1 MFTIYCLEI
10 VAEAKTPI
18 ALDRY
23 CGSALRG
30 AFFRAIWGRF
40 CTNRESPTCREC
52 PLVTACPV
60 ASLVA
65 PLRDEAISGRDV
77 PRPYIIAPPDREP
90 NCYLPGETFNF
101 HLSLVGS
108 STKFMPYV
116 IRALQEME
124 NSDIGH
130 RLPELGGRRGQ
141 FSIREIRAYHPLTGE
156 RQILMGQGDT
166 RPQKLQ
172 LYITAADVANQA
184 AQIPSDQISLHFLSP
199 TRLIFDD
206 HLVKHPS
213 FRVLASRLAERFQA
227 LQQAYGDEAE
237 TRQEGQTELAP
248 DGREQFRCWF
258 QEIDRQAS
266 AIQLVNDETH
276 WEDIGSYSSRQRKT
290 TPIGGFVGKATYKG
304 DITHLRELLV
314 WGELLHVGKN
324 VVKGNGRF
332 RNRGITVSKI

>member
-1 MFTIYCLEI
+1 MFTIHCLEV
-10 VAEAKTPI
+10 VAEAKTTI

-77 PRPYIIAPPDREP
+77 PRPYIITPPDREP
-90 NCYLPGETFNF
+90 NCYLPGEIFQF
-101 HLSLVGS
+101 SLSLVGS

-124 NSDIGH
+124 NRDIGH

-141 FSIREIRAYHPLTGE
+141 FSIREIRAYHPLTGK
-156 RQILMGQGDT
+156 RQILMGQGDA

-172 LYITAADVANQA
+172 LYVTSKDVAHHA
-184 AQIPSDQISLHFLSP
+184 ALLPTDQVSLHFLSP

-213 FRVLASRLAERFQA
+213 FRVLALRLAERFQA
-227 LQQAYGDEAE
+227 LQQTYGNSTEASDRE
-237 TRQEGQTELAP
+237 HMGLP
-248 DGREQFRCWF
+248 VNGREQFQSWL
-258 QEIDRQAS
+258 QQTDTWAS
-266 AIQLVNDETH
+266 AIHLTNDETH
-276 WEDIGSYSSRQRKT
+276 WEDIGSYSSRQRKA
-290 TPIGGFVGKATYKG
+290 TPIGGFVGKASYEG

-324 VVKGNGRF
+324 VVKGNG
-332 RNRGITVSKI
+332 IYSIEA

>member
-1 MFTIYCLEI
+1 MFTIHCLEI
-10 VAEAKTPI
+10 EAEARTPI

-40 CTNRESPTCREC
+40 CTNRESPTCKEC

-90 NCYLPGETFNF
+90 NCYLPGETFRF
-101 HLSLVGS
+101 YLSLVGT

-116 IRALQEME
+116 IRALQAME

-141 FSIREIRAYHPLTGE
+141 FNICEIHAYHPLTGE
-156 RQILMGQGDT
+156 RQILMRQGDT
-166 RPQKLQ
+166 RPQKMQ
-172 LYITAADVANQA
+172 LFVTPADVAKHASQLPA
-184 AQIPSDQISLHFLSP
+184 DQISLHFLSP
-199 TRLIFDD
+199 TRLIFDE

-213 FRVLASRLAERFQA
+213 FRVLALRLAERYQA
-227 LQQAYGDEAE
+227 LQQAHGEDIE
-237 TRQEGQTELAP
+237 TREIEDTGSHAN
-248 DGREQFRCWF
+248 GREQFQSWF
-258 QEIDRQAS
+258 HQIDAWAS
-266 AIQLVNDETH
+266 PVRLINDETH
-276 WEDIGSYSSRQRKT
+276 WEDIGSYSSRQRKA
-290 TPIGGFVGKATYKG
+290 TPIGGFVGKASYEG

-324 VVKGNGRF
+324 VVKGNGIYR
-332 RNRGITVSKI
+332 IEA